1 MIVTQNAVRP
11 GVRPY
16 VPPNMAEGDF
26 QLMIYQTNVQ
36 QFTIKTPTMSEVEY
50 NVFIYNGIYILHIQ
64 K

>member
-16 VPPNMAEGDF
+16 LPPKMAEGD
-26 QLMIYQTNVQ
+26 LMIYQTNVQ
-36 QFTIKTPTMSEVEY
+36 QFTIKTPPMSEVEY